1 MKLIQLFEASGK
13 HITFCFGRMN
23 PPTIGHEQVFK
34 TMEAQG
40 GEYKIFVSQ
49 TQDKKDNPLDYK
61 TKTDFIK
68 KIHPDY
74 AKHLVVDA
82 SLNTVMKVA
91 SYLYEKGY
99 TSATFVAGSDRLE
112 SFEKLL
118 TQYNGVEGKAH
129 GFYNFQSLEFVSS
142 GDREDGAEGVAG
154 VSASG
159 ARAAAREGNQE
170 AFAVSTGAGGYSDE
184 LYTAVRAGLGVKEDQ
199 VSEMPIQTNPEDP
212 MDPMI
217 VGTKAN
223 PAKLKYR
230 MMRAASQLK
239 DLAARADNA
248 SPMAWQT
255 IAKHFKE
262 LAMNID
268 EIEHGLDELAKQ
280 RRKGG
285 VRSRGI
291 DPMIDSIDEGWKS
304 KMAGA
309 ALAAANLLGSP
320 AQAAEKPITIAY
332 VMIDGE
338 VRKYNLGDRFENA
351 KEAEQF
357 ITKVLDKQGLQG
369 YTLDIKHG
377 YPKKKLKD
385 SRDNTN
391 ETIKKVGDKY
401 QLVSKSKG
409 KNLGTYDTKAAA
421 EKRERQVQYFKHKG

>member
-1 MKLIQLFEASGK
+1 MKLRHLFEAAEK

-34 TMEAQG
+34 TMADQG
-40 GEYKIFVSQ
+40 GDYKIFVSQ

-68 KIHPDY
+68 QIHPDY
-74 AKHLVVDA
+74 AGQLVTDP

-91 SYLYEKGY
+91 SYLYDQGY
-99 TSATFVAGSDRLE
+99 TSATFVAGSDRIE

-129 GFYNFQSLEFVSS
+129 GFYNFAPLNFVSS

-159 ARAAAREGNQE
+159 ARAAAKAGDIV
-170 AFAVSTGAGGYSDE
+170 AFTAATGAGDVAKD
-184 LYTAVRAGLGVKEDQ
+184 LYQAVRNGLGIKETIAL
-199 VSEMPIQTNPEDP
+199 EMPIQTNPEDP

-291 DPMIDSIDEGWKS
+291 DPMIDSIE
-304 KMAGA
+304 
-309 ALAAANLLGSP
+309 
-320 AQAAEKPITIAY
+320 
-332 VMIDGE
+332 
-338 VRKYNLGDRFENA
+338 
-351 KEAEQF
+351 
-357 ITKVLDKQGLQG
+357 
-369 YTLDIKHG
+369 
-377 YPKKKLKD
+377 
-385 SRDNTN
+385 

-401 QLVSKSKG
+401 RLVSKSSG
-409 KNLGTYDTKAAA
+409 KNLGTYDTKAGA
-421 EKRERQVQYFKHKG
+421 EKRERQVQYFKHKD

>member
-1 MKLIQLFEASGK
+1 
-13 HITFCFGRMN
+13 
-23 PPTIGHEQVFK
+23 
-34 TMEAQG
+34 
-40 GEYKIFVSQ
+40 
-49 TQDKKDNPLDYK
+49 
-61 TKTDFIK
+61 
-68 KIHPDY
+68 
-74 AKHLVVDA
+74 
-82 SLNTVMKVA
+82 
-91 SYLYEKGY
+91 
-99 TSATFVAGSDRLE
+99 
-112 SFEKLL
+112 
-118 TQYNGVEGKAH
+118 
-129 GFYNFQSLEFVSS
+129 
-142 GDREDGAEGVAG
+142 
-154 VSASG
+154 
-159 ARAAAREGNQE
+159 
-170 AFAVSTGAGGYSDE
+170 
-184 LYTAVRAGLGVKEDQ
+184 
-199 VSEMPIQTNPEDP
+199 MPIQTNPEDP

-255 IAKHFKE
+255 IAKNFKE

-291 DPMIDSIDEGWKS
+291 DPMIDSVEEGWKS

-320 AQAAEKPITIAY
+320 AQAAEEPVKPITIAY

-338 VRKYNLGDRFENA
+338 VKKYDLGDRFENA
-351 KEAEQF
+351 KEAEKF
-357 ITKVLDKQGLQG
+357 ISSVLDKQGLSG

-385 SRDNTN
+385 SSGNIE

-401 QLVSKSKG
+401 RLVSKTTG
-409 KNLGTYDTKAAA
+409 KNLGTYDTKAGA
-421 EKRERQVQYFKHKG
+421 EKRERQVQYFKHKD

>member
-1 MKLIQLFEASGK
+1 MKLRHLFEAAEK
-13 HITFCFGRMN
+13 HRTFCFGRMN

-34 TMEAQG
+34 TMADQG
-40 GEYKIFVSQ
+40 GDYKIFVSQ

-68 KIHPDY
+68 KIHPEY
-74 AKHLVVDA
+74 AGHLVVDPT
-82 SLNTVMKVA
+82 LNTVMKVA
-91 SYLYEKGY
+91 SYLFDKGY
-99 TSATFVAGSDRLE
+99 TSATFVAGSDRIE
-112 SFEKLL
+112 SFEKLI

-129 GFYNFQSLEFVSS
+129 GFYNFQPLNFVSS

-154 VSASG
+154 ISASG
-159 ARAAAREGNQE
+159 ARAAAKANDLE
-170 AFAVSTGAGGYSDE
+170 AFTAATGAGEYAEE
-184 LYTAVRAGLGVKEDQ
+184 LYKAVRNGLGVKETIAL
-199 VSEMPIQTNPEDP
+199 EMPIQMNPEDP

-285 VRSRGI
+285 VGSRGI
-291 DPMIDSIDEGWKS
+291 DPNIESVQEGYGRYWCSTDKKWK
-304 KMAGA
+304 
-309 ALAAANLLGSP
+309 
-320 AQAAEKPITIAY
+320 T
-332 VMIDGE
+332 
-338 VRKYNLGDRFENA
+338 RKGP
-351 KEAEQF
+351 
-357 ITKVLDKQGLQG
+357 KQ
-369 YTLDIKHG
+369 
-377 YPKKKLKD
+377 
-385 SRDNTN
+385 SR
-391 ETIKKVGDKY
+391 
-401 QLVSKSKG
+401 KSS
-409 KNLGTYDTKAAA
+409 
-421 EKRERQVQYFKHKG
+421 

>member
-1 MKLIQLFEASGK
+1 MKLRQLFEAAEK

-34 TMEAQG
+34 TMAEQG

-49 TQDKKDNPLDYK
+49 SQDKKDNPLDYK
-61 TKTDFIK
+61 TKTEFIK

-74 AKHLVVDA
+74 ASHLVVDP

-91 SYLYEKGY
+91 SYLYEQGF

-118 TQYNGVEGKAH
+118 SQYNGVEGKAH
-129 GFYNFQSLEFVSS
+129 GFYKFEPLNFVSS

-154 VSASG
+154 ISASG
-159 ARAAAREGNQE
+159 ARAAAKAGDME
-170 AFAVSTGAGGYSDE
+170 AFAASTGAGEYAKE
-184 LYTAVRAGLGVKEDQ
+184 LYTAVRNGLGIKETIALEAPI
-199 VSEMPIQTNPEDP
+199 EMDPSDP

-217 VGTKAN
+217 YGTGAN
-223 PAKLKYR
+223 PGKLKYR
-230 MMRAASQLK
+230 MARAAGQLK
-239 DLAARADNA
+239 DLASRVDGA
-248 SPMAWQT
+248 SPSEWQT
-255 IAKHFKE
+255 MAKQFDE
-262 LAMNID
+262 LKMNI
-268 EIEHGLDELAKQ
+268 EQIRHGLEELAKQ

-291 DPMIDSIDEGWKS
+291 DPMIDSVEEGWKS

-320 AQAAEKPITIAY
+320 AQAAEEPVKPITVAY

-338 VRKYNLGDRFENA
+338 VRKYNLGDKFNSAR
-351 KEAEQF
+351 EAEEF
-357 ITKVLDKQGLQG
+357 ITNILDKKGLSG

-377 YPKKKLKD
+377 YPKKKDVKEANYGRYWCSTD
-385 SRDNTN
+385 
-391 ETIKKVGDKY
+391 KKWK
-401 QLVSKSKG
+401 QRKG
-409 KNLGTYDTKAAA
+409 PKQ
-421 EKRERQVQYFKHKG
+421 KRSS